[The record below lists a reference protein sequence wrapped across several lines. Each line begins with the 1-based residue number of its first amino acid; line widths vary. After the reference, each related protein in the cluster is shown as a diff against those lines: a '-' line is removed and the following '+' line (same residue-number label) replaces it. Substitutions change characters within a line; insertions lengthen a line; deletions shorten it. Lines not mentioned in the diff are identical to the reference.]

1 MTTSAHVQLPA
12 LDLWVERAGD
22 GPDVLLIAGLG
33 DPAEAW
39 QPQLDGLADRYR
51 LTAFDN
57 RGVGRTALPDEP
69 LSVATMA
76 DDAAA
81 LLRALD
87 VPAAHVAGFSM
98 GSAIAQ
104 ELALRHPDLVRS
116 LVLVSTYARP
126 DALFRSQLEFWRWL
140 AESAPSE
147 RAFCAAFYT
156 WVYTPRAHADGT
168 VEQLVEDA
176 LAFPHQQTV
185 EAFQAQV
192 DACLA
197 HDTAG
202 RLARIA
208 APALVLAGELDI
220 IMPPRLSRSVAAEI
234 PNARFEL
241 LPGEA
246 HQPFQEV
253 PDRFNARVDAFWRE
267 VDRSDVV
274 HGRARGAVLAVDDVG
289 DRGLA

>member
-1 MTTSAHVQLPA
+1 MTTSAPIRAGELE
-12 LDLWVERAGD
+12 LWVERRGS

-51 LTAFDN
+51 VTAFDN
-57 RGVGRTALPDEP
+57 RGVGRSPLHDEP

-81 LLRALD
+81 ILRALD

-98 GSAIAQ
+98 GGTIAQ
-104 ELALRHPDLVRS
+104 ELAIRHPELVRS
-116 LVLVSTYARP
+116 LVLVSTFARP
-126 DALFRSQLEFWRWL
+126 DALLRSQLEFWRWL
-140 AESAPSE
+140 AEAAPSE
-147 RAFCAAFYT
+147 RAFFEAFFT

-168 VEQLVEDA
+168 VDQLVDEA
-176 LAFPHQQTV
+176 LAFPHQQSV

-197 HDTAG
+197 HDTAD
-202 RLARIA
+202 RLSRIA
-208 APALVLAGELDI
+208 APTLVLAGEFDI
-220 IMPPRLSRSVAAEI
+220 VVPPRFGRSVAAGI
-234 PNARFEL
+234 PNARFEVM
-241 LPGEA
+241 PVEA

-253 PDRFNARVDAFWRE
+253 PDEFNARVDAFWRE
-267 VDRSDVV
+267 VDADV
-274 HGRARGAVLAVDDVG
+274 
-289 DRGLA
+289 

>member
-1 MTTSAHVQLPA
+1 MTTSAPIRAGELE
-12 LDLWVERAGD
+12 LWVERRGS

-39 QPQLDGLADRYR
+39 QPQLDALADRYR

-57 RGVGRTALPDEP
+57 RGVGRSPLPDEP

-81 LLRALD
+81 ILRALD

-104 ELALRHPDLVRS
+104 ELALRHPQLVRS
-116 LVLVSTYARP
+116 LVLVSTCARP
-126 DALFRSQLEFWRWL
+126 DALFRSQLACWRWL
-140 AESAPSE
+140 AEAAPSE
-147 RAFCAAFYT
+147 RAFLEVFFT

-168 VEQLVEDA
+168 VDQLIGEA

-185 EAFQAQV
+185 EAFQAQL

-197 HDTAG
+197 HDTAD

-208 APALVLAGELDI
+208 VPTLILAGELDTI
-220 IMPPRLSRSVAAEI
+220 LPPRVGRLVAAEI

-241 LPGEA
+241 MPGEA
-246 HQPFQEV
+246 HQPFQEA
-253 PDRFNARVDAFWRE
+253 PDEFNARVDTFWRN
-267 VDRSDVV
+267 VDASI
-274 HGRARGAVLAVDDVG
+274 
-289 DRGLA
+289 